1 MPDIL
6 ASRSFSDHAV
16 VLWFVF
22 VWFASYVNAC
32 QVLFFISSNLI
43 HPLHPNRIASSHFT
57 RLREEKKVIPVIS
70 FFSPWFLTSY
80 YIKIWTVSF
89 FCFLVI
95 LICLTIRN
103 PPYGTRYPVFFSSL
117 VCTCCDVYVYTFVRL
132 PLPTFFFFCF
142 FFYTLI
148 TNFRSF
154 FSVLFNLFSLSLSS
168 LGTSGAWSG

>member
-89 FCFLVI
+89 FCFLAI

-103 PPYGTRYPVFFSSL
+103 PPYGTRHPVFSSSL

-132 PLPTFFFFCF
+132 PLPTFSFFFCF

-154 FSVLFNLFSLSLSS
+154 FSVLF
-168 LGTSGAWSG
+168 